1 MIVLSVILFSNHCPR
16 CNVLESKLKQKNI
29 DYMETN
35 DVDVMVQR
43 GFTTVPMLEVDG
55 VVYDFKQA
63 VEWIGAQ

>member
-1 MIVLSVILFSNHCPR
+1 MNVILFSNHCPR
-16 CNVLESKLKQKNI
+16 CNVLESKLKQKSI
-29 DYMETN
+29 DYKEVN
-35 DVDVMVQR
+35 DVEIMTQR